1 MAVLFEDRQDPQTD
15 VVFSG
20 TWKDGSHKRS
30 KKNIEI

>member
-15 VVFSG
+15 FVFSG
-20 TWKDGSHKRS
+20 TWKDG